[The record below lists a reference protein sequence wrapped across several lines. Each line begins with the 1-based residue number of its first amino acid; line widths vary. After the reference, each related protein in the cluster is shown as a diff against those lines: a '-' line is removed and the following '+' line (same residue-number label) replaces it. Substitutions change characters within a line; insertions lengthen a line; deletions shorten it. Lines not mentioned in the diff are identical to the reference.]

1 MRLPRGTGPARQ
13 ASIREHN
20 LSMVL
25 DQVLRAD
32 EPISLAGLAT
42 ATGLTRAT
50 VSALVDDL
58 VGGGLVAERG
68 RSRSGAAGRPSI
80 GLVPEPHGPVG
91 IGIEVNVDYLAVAAI
106 DLAGQLCY
114 EAVVRAE
121 QRGVP
126 PAEALSH
133 AERLAVDAMDAL
145 SATGRYAVRAALA
158 VPGLVEDHLIRV
170 APNIDWLDVPVPDTI
185 VGLPLIVDNDAN
197 LAAQGELAASFGS
210 NRGSDASRSFLY

>member
-32 EPISLAGLAT
+32 EPISRAGLAT

-58 VGGGLVAERG
+58 VGGGLVAESG
-68 RSRSGAAGRPSI
+68 RSQSGAAGRPSI

-91 IGIEVNVDYLAVAAI
+91 IG
-106 DLAGQLCY
+106 LAGQLCY

-185 VGLPLIVDNDAN
+185 VGLP
-197 LAAQGELAASFGS
+197 
-210 NRGSDASRSFLY
+210 

>member
-32 EPISLAGLAT
+32 EPISRAGLAT

-58 VGGGLVAERG
+58 VGGGLVAESG
-68 RSRSGAAGRPSI
+68 RSQSGVAGRPSI
-80 GLVPEPHGPVG
+80 GLVAHPQGPVG
-91 IGIEVNVDYLAVAAI
+91 IGIEINVDYLAVAAI
-106 DLAGQLCY
+106 DLAGRLCY
-114 EAVVRAE
+114 ESVVPLE

-126 PAEALSH
+126 PKDALDH
-133 AERLAVDAMDAL
+133 AERLAEEAMDAL
-145 SATGRYAVRAALA
+145 SAAG
-158 VPGLVEDHLIRV
+158 
-170 APNIDWLDVPVPDTI
+170 
-185 VGLPLIVDNDAN
+185 
-197 LAAQGELAASFGS
+197 
-210 NRGSDASRSFLY
+210 